1 MAPVAAAVLPHPP
14 LLVPELAGTAAP
26 ELAPL
31 RAACHEALSTVVA
44 AADLTILIGD
54 GPVWAVPAP
63 SAPGSFRPYGADV
76 DVALPTLVDL
86 DLPALPP
93 PAQLT
98 DLPLSLAVAAHLL
111 EALDPPP
118 ARLFAATVPRSL
130 GPLAAATIGQTLAT
144 TARFGLVVMAD
155 LSASPNRTSPRR
167 VPPRR
172 RRLRRPGRGRLP
184 DRNPAT
190 PPRPRPNPVRRPPR
204 HRPRPPPGPRRR
216 LRRDR
221 VRGAGA
227 GPGRGRALRR
237 RLPGRPPDH
246 MTIPPQPPGP
256 PGLHPEVPDPSSD
269 PRPGPVLALVG
280 PTAAGKTELALA
292 VAERLGAEVVSA
304 DAMLVYRGMDIGTAK
319 PTPEERGRVPHH
331 LVDLVDPGEEFSVAR
346 FQPLARAAIAEVLGR
361 GRVPLLVGGSGLYFQ
376 AVVDEFVFP
385 PTDPAL
391 RARLETE
398 AAEVGLPELY
408 RRLAEADPPAAAKI
422 QPGNLRRTVRALE
435 VMELTGRPFS
445 SFRVAMDAP
454 VSRYRL
460 TVLGLD
466 PGTELLRARVAE
478 RVEAMA
484 EAGLVEEVRRLAG
497 QPLSRTARQALGY
510 KELLDAMEQ
519 GTPVS
524 EALEAVVRRT
534 RAYARRQLAWFR
546 RDPRVRWSTLPP
558 GPERVALALEL
569 FGKG

>member
-1 MAPVAAAVLPHPP
+1 
-14 LLVPELAGTAAP
+14 
-26 ELAPL
+26 
-31 RAACHEALSTVVA
+31 
-44 AADLTILIGD
+44 
-54 GPVWAVPAP
+54 
-63 SAPGSFRPYGADV
+63 
-76 DVALPTLVDL
+76 
-86 DLPALPP
+86 
-93 PAQLT
+93 
-98 DLPLSLAVAAHLL
+98 
-111 EALDPPP
+111 
-118 ARLFAATVPRSL
+118 
-130 GPLAAATIGQTLAT
+130 
-144 TARFGLVVMAD
+144 
-155 LSASPNRTSPRR
+155 
-167 VPPRR
+167 
-172 RRLRRPGRGRLP
+172 
-184 DRNPAT
+184 
-190 PPRPRPNPVRRPPR
+190 
-204 HRPRPPPGPRRR
+204 
-216 LRRDR
+216 
-221 VRGAGA
+221 
-227 GPGRGRALRR
+227 
-237 RLPGRPPDH
+237 
-246 MTIPPQPPGP
+246 MTIPPQPPAP
-256 PGLHPEVPDPSSD
+256 PGLHPEAPDPSSD

-319 PTPEERGRVPHH
+319 PTREERGRVPHH

-385 PTDPAL
+385 PTDPAV

-408 RRLAEADPPAAAKI
+408 RRLAVADPPAAARI

-497 QPLSRTARQALGY
+497 RPLSRTARQALGY